1 MNSTNQYPIQAN
13 LITMHIPIMKAGLL
27 RALISAAMLAAC
39 GVVSAVAQTGSIAGK
54 VKDTRTGQYLENAR
68 VTVESTNARTLT
80 DSFGQFRINNVQTG
94 SVDVTVFYT
103 GYYSAT
109 QTIEVTE
116 GTVARIEIGL
126 KSQGVAETSD
136 DVYELD
142 AFVVKSQYDAQAAAI
157 HEQRFAE
164 SNIAVIDAEALGN
177 INEGNIGEFVKY
189 LPGIS
194 INYVAADVRS
204 IEVRGL
210 GANMTNVTVDGNNM
224 ASASSGNMNRGFELE
239 QASLNN
245 VERIEVIK
253 IPTPDMPASSL
264 GGSVNMVSKSAFER
278 DGREIRYNAYVSAN
292 SENLEFSKTP
302 GPGDKDTYKVLPG
315 VKLTYADVYND
326 GKLGIIFN
334 YLSSNQFNPQ
344 HRSQKNW
351 YFDDYKNGV
360 AGAKPIMGMYLMQ
373 DGPKN
378 TVRNSA
384 NVKLDY
390 KVSDNTFILSSLQ
403 WNQYHSAFRNTNV
416 RWDTGVRSSATN
428 QTSAADTTLSAA
440 GKAMTQFGASWR
452 DKYGETWHGDIA
464 IEHTINNLKL
474 NAGAYFSNATNHYR
488 SYAKGNV
495 EGATL
500 QWKNINGQIR
510 LSDYGG
516 IGGKDSSVSIEHIDG
531 AGVNNPGIAVSD
543 LSVYSFVDVTPL
555 RYRNATDELA
565 GFNADATYTLDGS
578 ITGYLKTGTKWT
590 SQTRDTEDVRHR
602 YYYAGPDGKRSS
614 GDEVGV
620 ADFTSKA
627 YAFTDPGFDL
637 PSVIAWP
644 SMAAIKDYYDTHSN
658 EFIFRGIDGN
668 GIESISEDIL
678 AVYAMASID
687 IFDKKAAITGG
698 VRWEKTSVS
707 ALGNSD
713 RVLGL
718 DPVDTDYDDFYPSIG
733 LRWDITDNIVARL
746 AFAETIGRQ
755 NFADLLP
762 RTTINDPDGEDVN
775 GSVRVNNPGLTPQ
788 QAMNIDATL
797 EYYTDNG
804 GVFSIGWFNKDITD
818 YIQRVS
824 RQVTSADIALFNLPS
839 SSLDYTFS
847 TTINAGKATING
859 LELAMNQQLNF
870 IPQRLG
876 EVSVFANATYLDI
889 ETNFAGELPQ
899 DDLSQFVKDTYN
911 FGISYQKGGLITNL
925 KYTHKGQELQG
936 NYTSNNAGSVGSGDM
951 MRYYDDLNQIDFDL
965 EYRFNRRYTA
975 YISAR
980 NLLNTPQ
987 TMILKSES
995 ADMVLHYQDEEFGVQ
1010 FSVGVKG
1017 SF

>member
-1 MNSTNQYPIQAN
+1 
-13 LITMHIPIMKAGLL
+13 MHIPMMKRGAL
-27 RALISAAMLAAC
+27 RTLVSAALIAAIGTISAT
-39 GVVSAVAQTGSIAGK
+39 AQNTGSIAGK
-54 VKDTRTGQYLENAR
+54 VKDIRTGQYLENAR
-68 VTVESTNARTLT
+68 VTVENTTLQTMT
-80 DSFGQFRINNVQTG
+80 DAFGQFRIAGVPTG
-94 SVDVTVFYT
+94 TADITVFYT

-109 QTIEVTE
+109 QTIEVS
-116 GTVARIEIGL
+116 GDVVARTEVDLRSRGAF
-126 KSQGVAETSD
+126 SSEEE
-136 DVYELD
+136 VYELD

-164 SNIAVIDAEALGN
+164 SNKAVIDAEALGN

-210 GANMTNVTVDGNNM
+210 GSNMTNVTVDGNNM
-224 ASASSGNMNRGFELE
+224 ASASSGAMNRSFELE

-292 SENLEFSKTP
+292 SEQMQLGKTA

-315 VKLTYADVYND
+315 VKLTYADVYSD

-334 YLSSNQFNPQ
+334 YLASNQFNPQ

-351 YFDDYKNGV
+351 YFNDYKDGV
-360 AGAKPIMGMYLMQ
+360 SNPEPIMGMYLMQ

-378 TVRNSA
+378 TYRQSA
-384 NVKLDY
+384 NVKVDY
-390 KVSDNTFILSSLQ
+390 KLSENTFILSSLQ
-403 WNQYHSAFRNTNV
+403 WNSYHSAFRNTNV

-428 QTSAADTTLSAA
+428 QSSAADTVLSAD
-440 GKAMTQFGASWR
+440 GKATTQFGASWR

-464 IEHTINNLKL
+464 IEHTMDNLKIK
-474 NAGAYFSNATNHYR
+474 AGAYFSNATNHYR
-488 SYAKGNV
+488 SNSKGFV
-495 EGATL
+495 EGATF
-500 QWKNINGQIR
+500 QWKPNGQIK
-510 LSDYGG
+510 LSNYGG
-516 IGGKDSSVSIEHIDG
+516 IGGKDSSVDIQHIDG
-531 AGVNNPGIAVSD
+531 SGTNNPGIAVSD
-543 LSVYSFVDVTPL
+543 LSVYSLVDITPL
-555 RYRNATDELA
+555 RYINATDERA
-565 GFNADATYTLDGS
+565 GWNADATYTLDSS
-578 ITGYLKTGTKWT
+578 ITGYLKTGSRWT
-590 SQTRDTEDVRHR
+590 SQTRDTEYFRHR

-620 ADFTSKA
+620 ADFTNDA
-627 YAFTDPGFDL
+627 YSFTDPGFGL
-637 PSVIAWP
+637 PSVVAWP
-644 SMAAIKDYYDTHSN
+644 SMAKVLDYYNANGN
-658 EFIFRGIDGN
+658 EFIFRGIDGD
-668 GIESISEDIL
+668 GIEHISEDIL

-698 VRWEKTSVS
+698 VRWEKTTVK
-707 ALGNSD
+707 ALGNAD
-713 RVLGL
+713 RLLGY
-718 DPVDTDYDDFYPSIG
+718 DAVKTDYDDFYPSIG
-733 LRWDITDNIVARL
+733 LRWDITKNIVARL

-755 NFADLLP
+755 NFSDLLP
-762 RTTINDPDGEDVN
+762 RTTVNDPDGEDVN

-797 EYYTDNG
+797 EYYTENG
-804 GVFSIGWFNKDITD
+804 GVFSIGWFNKEITD
-818 YIQRVS
+818 YIQRIS
-824 RQVTSADIALFNLPS
+824 RQVTSADISTFNLPS
-839 SSLDYTFS
+839 DTLDYTFS
-847 TTINAGKATING
+847 TTINAGEATING
-859 LELAMNQQLNF
+859 LELAAQQLLSF
-870 IPQRLG
+870 IPARMG

-889 ETNFAGELPQ
+889 ETRFAESLAE
-899 DDLSQFVKDTYN
+899 DDLSGFVKDTYN

-936 NYTSNNAGSVGSGDM
+936 NYTSNNAGSVGTGDM
-951 MRYYDDLNQIDFDL
+951 RRYYDDLNQIDFDL

-987 TMILKSES
+987 TQILKSES

-1010 FSVGVKG
+1010 FSIGVKG